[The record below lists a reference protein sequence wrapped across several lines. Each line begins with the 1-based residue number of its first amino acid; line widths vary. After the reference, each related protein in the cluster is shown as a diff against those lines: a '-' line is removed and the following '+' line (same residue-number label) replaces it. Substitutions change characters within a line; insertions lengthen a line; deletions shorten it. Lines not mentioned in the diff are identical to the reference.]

1 MNSDTEIVQETVEF
15 TNEKKESEKMVFRC
29 GICGEEIGE
38 NIKHMV
44 EDIPVCEECFART
57 HTPIRR
63 MARRIGRN
71 ELCPCQ
77 SGRKYKKCCIAK
89 INEET

>member
-1 MNSDTEIVQETVEF
+1 MNSDTENVQEMLESIF
-15 TNEKKESEKMVFRC
+15 EGKEQEKMIFNC
-29 GICGEEIGE
+29 GICGKEIG
-38 NIKHMV
+38 NDIKHMV

-77 SGRKYKKCCIAK
+77 SGRKYKKCCIVK
-89 INEET
+89 TN